1 MYGSS
6 GCKST
11 WENQFDLGCTERR
24 SDGYHEIR
32 SVMQSIAL
40 ADQLEISKADKGIHL
55 QVNLPFVEP
64 ADNLAY
70 RAAELFTAAELDA
83 GAVIRLEKNLPI
95 AAGLGGGSADAAAVL
110 WALNQL
116 YQTPFTLAELQVIGK
131 QIGADVPFCLQGG
144 TLLAEG
150 IGDKLSLLP
159 TIADYYFVLVKP
171 EQSVSTK
178 KVYQALDPKLFGDHY
193 TSRMVE
199 KLKQGDSI
207 TSSFG
212 NIMEQT
218 TVRFVPEVAAWCERM
233 LRRCC
238 QQLYVGK
245 RPDHCGCLYSK
256 TEAEQFIQKWKHQ
269 CWMTVTA
276 VYYWDFSC
284 KGIEVA
290 HQCRWMRSSLQ
301 VRKMMGNYRKS
312 VHASMK
318 H

>member
-1 MYGSS
+1 MEAVAVKAHGKINLTLDVLE
-6 GCKST
+6 C
-11 WENQFDLGCTERR
+11 R

-70 RAAELFTAAELDA
+70 RAAELFFTAAELDA

-233 LRRCC
+233 L
-238 QQLYVGK
+238 QAGAVSSFMSGSGPTTVGVFN
-245 RPDHCGCLYSK
+245 SK

-269 CWMTVTA
+269 CWMTVTKP
-276 VYYWDFSC
+276 YTT
-284 KGIEVA
+284 GI
-290 HQCRWMRSSLQ
+290 
-301 VRKMMGNYRKS
+301 S
-312 VHASMK
+312 VVK
-318 H
+318 E